1 MLIVTVTYYFHDEN
15 PYESTETK
23 TYVFADKKTFDAV
36 IARFKEAAKTW
47 PDNYIVDGLIWFG
60 SPDSIHITVN
70 YEDKPVTSSPD
81 DVIPAKGFRTD
92 VDDD

>member
-1 MLIVTVTYYFHDEN
+1 MLSITVTRYFPDKY
-15 PYESTETK
+15 PYESTETE
-23 TYVFADKKTFDAV
+23 TYLFADKKAFDVV

-47 PDNYIVDGLIWFG
+47 PENYEAKGLIWFG
-60 SPDSIHITVN
+60 AIGSVYVTVN

-81 DVIPAKGFRTD
+81 DVIPTKGFRTD